1 MLSKVYEELSRACLY
16 LGSQY
21 AEAIRKEYCHVPHTD
36 FGPGRAKILE
46 GFVSQHSAAAAD
58 GPGTAAAAAAALPQ
72 PLYFTERGQALFEAS
87 ARANI
92 AAEMKHLRA
101 SGSRTG
107 DAGASS

>member
-1 MLSKVYEELSRACLY
+1 M
-16 LGSQY
+16 
-21 AEAIRKEYCHVPHTD
+21 PHTD
-36 FGPGRAKILE
+36 FGPGRAKVLE

-58 GPGTAAAAAAALPQ
+58 GPGTAAAAAALPQ

-92 AAEMKHLRA
+92 AAEVKHLRA
-101 SGSRTG
+101 SGSRAG